1 MKCPK
6 CKKGKLGTARTFGEH
21 ERVRRE
27 KVCQAPKC
35 GHRFWTVEVS
45 QAALDALHDALHDA
59 KHQKDLE
66 TYGLE
71 KHISRLED
79 AALVMFE
86 AAEKAKKRRG

>member
-6 CKKGKLGTARTFGEH
+6 CKKGKLGTARTFGMD

-35 GHRFWTVEVS
+35 GHRFWSVEIS
-45 QAALDALHDALHDA
+45 EAALEALNAELHSA
-59 KHQKDLE
+59 KHQKDLN

-71 KHISRLED
+71 QRVRELEG

-86 AAEKAKKRRG
+86 AAEKAKKARR

>member
-35 GHRFWTVEVS
+35 GHKFWSVEIS
-45 QAALDALHDALHDA
+45 EAALEALRKELHDA
-59 KHQKDLE
+59 KHQKDLN
-66 TYGLE
+66 TFGLE
-71 KHISRLED
+71 QRVRELEG

-86 AAEKAKKRRG
+86 AAEKARKRK

>member
-21 ERVRRE
+21 EQVRRE

-35 GHRFWTVEVS
+35 GFRFWSVEIPV
-45 QAALDALHDALHDA
+45 QVLDCLRQELHDA
-59 KHQKDLE
+59 KHQKDLN

-71 KHISRLED
+71 RRVQELES
-79 AALVMFE
+79 AALVMFD
-86 AAEKAKKRRG
+86 AAQKAMKRKG